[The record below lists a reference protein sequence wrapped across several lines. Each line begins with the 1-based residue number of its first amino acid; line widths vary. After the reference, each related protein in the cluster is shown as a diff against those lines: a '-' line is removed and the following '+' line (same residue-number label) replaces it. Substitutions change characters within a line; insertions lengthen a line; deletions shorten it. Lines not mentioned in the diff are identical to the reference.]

1 MRQGWPVMAG
11 YRDTGRGPEPGTLGQ
26 QEIEPPLD

>member
-1 MRQGWPVMAG
+1 MRQVWPVTAA

-26 QEIEPPLD
+26 QEIESPLD